1 MNDFNDIINNLLEEI
16 KRLKADM
23 KDMQLLLNEKDRK
36 IDQIIKNVINYKKF
50 MIH

>member
-36 IDQIIKNVINYKKF
+36 IDQIIKNVINYKKI